1 MSETTPTPEPPKDDK
16 GTDGRGKPTL
26 TTTTEPTAHTD
37 GRGKPT

>member
-1 MSETTPTPEPPKDDK
+1 MSETTPTPETPKDDK

-26 TTTTEPTAHTD
+26 TTTEKTGAQTD